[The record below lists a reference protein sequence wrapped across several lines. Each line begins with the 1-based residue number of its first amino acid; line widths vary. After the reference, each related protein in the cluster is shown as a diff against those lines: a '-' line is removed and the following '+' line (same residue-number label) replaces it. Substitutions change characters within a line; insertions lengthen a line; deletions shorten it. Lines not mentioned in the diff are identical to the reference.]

1 MRLRD
6 TGSSGEFLA
15 RNAMST
21 GDFMLLSSRRN
32 EERLTRIA
40 DSLERLNQKMD
51 RLITLVEKQNGVFVN
66 EKCQRRV

>member
-1 MRLRD
+1 
-6 TGSSGEFLA
+6 
-15 RNAMST
+15 
-21 GDFMLLSSRRN
+21 MLLSSRRN

-51 RLITLVEKQNGVFVN
+51 RLIELLETKEMRN